1 METITFKKSGNPIRL
16 IFKVLKEKLAV
27 VYSIELLKNRNKKST
42 SIYNGD
48 DYRKLD
54 HTYFLPVPVNE
65 NNKRILSINA
75 NYTGFET
82 NIDKNYLMTFEAYQG
97 DLLLSHFENSGS
109 LSSLEENISLSFQLV
124 MI

>member
-1 METITFKKSGNPIRL
+1 METITFNKSGNPIRL

-27 VYSIELLKNRNKKST
+27 VYDIELLKNRYKKST
-42 SIYNGD
+42 SIFKGD

-54 HTYFLPVPVNE
+54 HIYFLPVPVNE

-75 NYTGFET
+75 YYTGFET
-82 NIDKNYLMTFEAYQG
+82 NIDKNYLMTFEVCQG
-97 DLLLSHFENSGS
+97 DLLLSHIENCGS

-124 MI
+124 MK